1 MLGRSLKDEI
11 KPFQQVLN
19 IPVDRIMSNPYQP
32 RKVFSQ
38 AALQELAASIKEY
51 GVLQPISVRRASR
64 DTYELVAGERRLRAV
79 ILLGQKHIP
88 AIVSELND
96 EDSAVLAM
104 VENLQREDLGF
115 MEEAEGYYS
124 LLVDHG
130 FTQEELAGRVGKSQS
145 AIANKI
151 RLLKLSPAVKK
162 MISSEGLSE
171 RQARS
176 LLRLPNEELQ
186 LKVAK
191 MVGERGFNVK
201 KTEELVRLTLER
213 LDKPGIEPFFGKDDL
228 AIAIDRRG
236 KAQKV
241 VKNIRI
247 FINTIKETINLLKL
261 AGVDAKAAQ
270 FDRGDYFEFIIR
282 IPKRTNGIDDMSEDE
297 RE

>member
-1 MLGRSLKDEI
+1 MLGKTFKEEI
-11 KPFQQVLN
+11 RPYQQVVS
-19 IPVDRIMSNPYQP
+19 IPVNRIMPNPYQP
-32 RKVFSQ
+32 RKVFNQ
-38 AALQELAASIKEY
+38 NALQELAASIKEY
-51 GVLQPISVRRASR
+51 GVLQPISVRKAGK

-79 ILLGQKHIP
+79 ILLGMKEIP
-88 AIVSELND
+88 AIVSEIND

-124 LLVDHG
+124 LLIDHG
-130 FTQEELAGRVGKSQS
+130 FTQEELALRIGKSQS

-151 RLLKLSPAVKK
+151 RLLKLSPAVKR
-162 MISSEGLSE
+162 MISDEGLTE
-171 RQARS
+171 RHARS
-176 LLRLPNEELQ
+176 LLKLPNEELQ

-191 MVGERGFNVK
+191 MVGERDFNVK

-213 LDKPGIEPFFGKDDL
+213 LDKPGVEPFFGKEDL
-228 AIAIDRRG
+228 AITVDRRG
-236 KAQKV
+236 RAQKV

-270 FDRGDYFEFIIR
+270 FDRGEYFEFIIR
-282 IPKRTNGIDDMSEDE
+282 IPKKSNGIKEALDE
-297 RE
+297 VEV

>member
-1 MLGRSLKDEI
+1 MLGKTFKEEI
-11 KPFQQVLN
+11 KLYQQVMS
-19 IPVDRIMSNPYQP
+19 IPVNRIMPNPYQP
-32 RKVFSQ
+32 RKVFCQ
-38 AALQELAASIKEY
+38 NALQELAASIKEY
-51 GVLQPISVRRASR
+51 GVLQPISVRKAGR

-79 ILLGQKHIP
+79 MLLGMREIP
-88 AIVSELND
+88 AIVSEIND

-124 LLVDHG
+124 LLIDHG
-130 FTQEELAGRVGKSQS
+130 FTQEELAHRIGKSQS

-151 RLLKLSPAVKK
+151 RLLRLSPAVKK
-162 MISSEGLSE
+162 LISDQGLSE
-171 RQARS
+171 RHARS
-176 LLRLPNEELQ
+176 LLKLPNEELQ

-191 MVGERGFNVK
+191 MVGEREFNVK

-213 LDKPGIEPFFGKDDL
+213 LDKPGVEPFFGKDDL
-228 AIAIDRRG
+228 AITVDRRG

-270 FDRGDYFEFIIR
+270 FDRGEYFEFIIR
-282 IPKRTNGIDDMSEDE
+282 IPKKSNGIKEVLDE
-297 RE
+297 VEV